1 MLDDQKEKRM
11 AELVTINVPDMTC
24 GHCEK
29 AIREAL
35 GAVDGNATVEVDLA
49 AQVVRTNVP
58 AGDALAAITEAGYS
72 PQIAA
77 GE

>member
-1 MLDDQKEKRM
+1 M
-11 AELVTINVPDMTC
+11 AEIVTIVVPDMTC

-35 GAVDGNATVEVDLA
+35 AAVDSNASVEVDLA
-49 AQVVRTNVP
+49 GQIVKTDVP
-58 AGDALAAITEAGYS
+58 AGDALLAITEAGYS

-77 GE
+77 GV